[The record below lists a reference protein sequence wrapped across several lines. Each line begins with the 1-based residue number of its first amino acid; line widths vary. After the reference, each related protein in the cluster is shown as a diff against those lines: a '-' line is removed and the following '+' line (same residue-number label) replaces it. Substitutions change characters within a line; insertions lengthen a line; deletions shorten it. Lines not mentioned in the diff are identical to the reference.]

1 LAGREVESQTL
12 LALLAAPF
20 MFGAVLFVVRRGE
33 HRRQSVK
40 QRLQAFATGAPAVDG
55 PDLSLGRPQTK
66 RGGGG
71 FLLFVM
77 LRALRAHLNPA
88 LAAAGNRIG
97 VLHLVVTGIIA
108 AMAAVFFSHH
118 IMALHYV
125 VVTMLAAAA
134 GIGVPVLLL
143 RLAQSRFRRRFL
155 GIFPDALDL
164 IARAVRAG
172 LPVFDAMEVAAREI
186 RAPVGTEFRRTLEE
200 VRIGVEVEEALQ
212 HTADRIRVPDFRFYV
227 VTLALQRRTGGGL
240 ADTLANLSNIIRR
253 RKDLRLKAR
262 ALTSEAKASAAVL
275 GLLPFVVGGLL
286 YIFNGQLMSILFT
299 DPRGRFVLGL
309 ALSSLLVG
317 VAVMVALIK
326 RSLR

>member
-1 LAGREVESQTL
+1 VESQTL
-12 LALLAAPF
+12 LALLAAPL
-20 MFGAVLFVVRRGE
+20 MFGAVLFAVRRGE
-33 HRRQSVK
+33 HRRQRME
-40 QRLQAFATGAPAVDG
+40 QRLRAFVPGTPAVEG
-55 PDLSLGRPQTK
+55 LDLSLGRPQTK
-66 RGGGG
+66 RGWRS
-71 FLLFVM
+71 FILLAM
-77 LRALRAHLNPA
+77 LRAHLNPA

-143 RLAQSRFRRRFL
+143 RLAQSRYRRRFL

-186 RAPVGTEFRRTLEE
+186 RPPVGTEFRRTLEE
-200 VRIGVEVEEALQ
+200 VRIGVEIEEALQ

-240 ADTLANLSNIIRR
+240 ADTLINLSNIIRR
-253 RKDLRLKAR
+253 RKELRLKAR

-275 GLLPFVVGGLL
+275 ALLPFVVGGLL

-299 DPRGRFVLGL
+299 DSRGRFVLGL